1 MKFNTTI
8 DHSKNGRRMTA
19 EEAVKLGMLEVMQRH
34 THPDN
39 TPVELRQIGKEN
51 FARIEEI
58 VEKNTTVTTD
68 EGFNVSYKTDAIE
81 VGFQCE
87 HCDRFLFLKFS
98 QDGKA
103 EMEVKP
109 YSKDSA
115 KDLKYSNK
123 DYDTSAG
130 RQYNSEESS
139 YRKAA

>member
-1 MKFNTTI
+1 MRFNTTI
-8 DHSKNGRRMTA
+8 DHTKHGRRMTA

-39 TPVELRQIGKEN
+39 TPVELKPVGKEH
-51 FARIEEI
+51 FTGIEEI

-68 EGFNVSYKTDAIE
+68 DGFNVSYKTDAIE

-103 EMEVKP
+103 EMEVRP
-109 YSKDSA
+109 YSS
-115 KDLKYSNK
+115 KDLKYSDK
-123 DYDTSAG
+123 DYDIAAG
-130 RQYNSEESS
+130 RSGYGSDESS
-139 YRKAA
+139 YKKAA

>member
-8 DHSKNGRRMTA
+8 ESTKRMTA
-19 EEAVKLGMLEVMQRH
+19 EEAVRLGMLEVMQRH

-39 TPVELRQIGKEN
+39 SPVELRPVGKEH
-51 FARIEEI
+51 FTGIEEI

-68 EGFNVSYKTDAIE
+68 EGFNVTYKTDAIE

-103 EMEVKP
+103 EMEVKT
-109 YSKDSA
+109 YSKDS
-115 KDLKYSNK
+115 KYTNQEYKSP
-123 DYDTSAG
+123 SEG
-130 RQYNSEESS
+130 QYGSGESS